1 MARQRSPL
9 PAPALFEYLVP
20 GRPVSAQPRS
30 NNRERK
36 DPRLAR
42 WRAQIRAAIGRA
54 IQESAGLR
62 GYQLHIDP
70 MRIQIVWFTDSPS
83 DAQIP
88 DLDNIAKPFLDGL
101 RGLIVVDD
109 PLFHEV
115 HLRKVG
121 LNHQFEPEPDLVFYA
136 RAQSVTEFV
145 YVRVERL
152 EWDLP
157 TRLERSVRR

>member
-36 DPRLAR
+36 DPRLPR
-42 WRAQIRAAIGRA
+42 WRAEINAAIEQA
-54 IQESAGLR
+54 IQASAGLR
-62 GYQLHIDP
+62 GYQLHIEP

-83 DAQIP
+83 DAHTP

-101 RGLIVVDD
+101 RGLIVADD

-121 LNHQFEPEPDLVFYA
+121 LNHQFEPEPDLVFDAKA
-136 RAQSVTEFV
+136 RSLTEFV

-157 TRLERSVRR
+157 TRL